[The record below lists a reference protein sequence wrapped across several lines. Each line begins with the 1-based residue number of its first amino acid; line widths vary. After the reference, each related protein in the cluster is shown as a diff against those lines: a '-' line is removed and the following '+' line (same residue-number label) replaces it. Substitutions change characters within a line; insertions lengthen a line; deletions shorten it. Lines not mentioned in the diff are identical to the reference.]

1 MTTGEPSVEA
11 SATSSPTSSPA
22 HGTSG
27 VPPGNV
33 ANNTSKDIP
42 AGGPQGQVP
51 LTADV
56 LVVSSSAAS
65 TDQQDVDQ
73 ASFQTATPEA
83 ISTSGDKDKGAV
95 VPEHDQKTPR
105 KITALLPS
113 QNPGPL
119 QTSMSL
125 QNPTWDTL
133 VQDARTSQSLMVFPS
148 HLLGKDK
155 TSQTASVPKREPESA
170 PSAPSAEPQSTQH
183 MEAQLAGSDADE
195 VTAGADGQG
204 GPEATGTTKAAKEKA
219 ECLKAPR
226 PDAEALP
233 SNESPMATGENV
245 VDSLGDPQVW
255 SFPPSP
261 AGSVPPSPGPH
272 EVALG
277 RRPLDPS
284 LYMASDENDYM
295 RSMTSLLGRGQGS
308 ISSLADI
315 LVWSETTMGMAV
327 ATGFL
332 ASERSTVAD
341 LLHSS
346 GPGLRSVS
354 SMLGS
359 VGSALSSGLVCGTGS
374 ALRAIA
380 HVLETVEQR
389 TVEGVRSAMRYL
401 TSHLTARRAH
411 ADPNYD

>member
-11 SATSSPTSSPA
+11 STTSSPT

-33 ANNTSKDIP
+33 ADNTSKDIP

-73 ASFQTATPEA
+73 ASFQTTTPEA
-83 ISTSGDKDKGAV
+83 MSTSGDKDKGAV

-113 QNPGPL
+113 QNPGP
-119 QTSMSL
+119 QQMSMSL
-125 QNPTWDTL
+125 QNPAWDTL
-133 VQDARTSQSLMVFPS
+133 VQDTRTSQSLVVFPG

-155 TSQTASVPKREPESA
+155 TSQTASVPRRERESA

-183 MEAQLAGSDADE
+183 MEAQPAGSDADK
-195 VTAGADGQG
+195 VTASADGQH

-219 ECLKAPR
+219 ECLKAPH
-226 PDAEALP
+226 PNAEALP
-233 SNESPMATGENV
+233 SDESPMAMGENV
-245 VDSLGDPQVW
+245 VDSLGDPQVLF
-255 SFPPSP
+255 FPPSP
-261 AGSVPPSPGPH
+261 TGNVLPSPGPQ

-284 LYMASDENDYM
+284 LYMASDENGYM
-295 RSMTSLLGRGQGS
+295 YSMTSLLGRGEGS

-315 LVWSETTMGMAV
+315 LVWSETAMGMAV

-332 ASERSTVAD
+332 ASDHSTVAD

-346 GPGLRSVS
+346 GPSLHSVS

-359 VGSALSSGLVCGTGS
+359 VGSAFSSRLVSGTGS
-374 ALRAIA
+374 ALRTIA

-389 TVEGVRSAMRYL
+389 TMEGVRSAMNYL
-401 TSHLTARRAH
+401 TSHLTARQAH

>member
-1 MTTGEPSVEA
+1 MTTGEPLVEA
-11 SATSSPTSSPA
+11 SATSSPT

-33 ANNTSKDIP
+33 ADNTSKDIP
-42 AGGPQGQVP
+42 AGGPQGQIP

-56 LVVSSSAAS
+56 LVVSSSVAF

-73 ASFQTATPEA
+73 ASFQMATPEA
-83 ISTSGDKDKGAV
+83 MSTSGDKDKGAV

-113 QNPGPL
+113 QNPGPR
-119 QTSMSL
+119 QMSMSF

-133 VQDARTSQSLMVFPS
+133 VQDARTIHPAGS
-148 HLLGKDK
+148 D
-155 TSQTASVPKREPESA
+155 
-170 PSAPSAEPQSTQH
+170 
-183 MEAQLAGSDADE
+183 AQPAGSDADE
-195 VTAGADGQG
+195 VTAGAKGQG

-219 ECLKAPR
+219 EHLKALHPN
-226 PDAEALP
+226 AEALP
-233 SNESPMATGENV
+233 SDEFPMAMGENV
-245 VDSLGDPQVW
+245 VDSLGDLQVW
-255 SFPPSP
+255 FFPPSP
-261 AGSVPPSPGPH
+261 AGNVPPSPGLH

-284 LYMASDENDYM
+284 LYMASDENGYTY
-295 RSMTSLLGRGQGS
+295 SMTSLLGRGEGS

-315 LVWSETTMGMAV
+315 LVWSETAMGMAM

-332 ASERSTVAD
+332 ASDQSTVAD

-346 GPGLRSVS
+346 GPSLRSVS

-359 VGSALSSGLVCGTGS
+359 ISSAFSSGLVSGTGS
-374 ALRAIA
+374 ALRTIA

-389 TVEGVRSAMRYL
+389 TMESIRSAMNYL
-401 TSHLTARRAH
+401 TSHLMACQTH

>member
-1 MTTGEPSVEA
+1 MTIGEPSVEA
-11 SATSSPTSSPA
+11 SATSSPT

-33 ANNTSKDIP
+33 ADNTSKDIP

-56 LVVSSSAAS
+56 LVVSSSATS

-73 ASFQTATPEA
+73 ACFQTATPEA
-83 ISTSGDKDKGAV
+83 MSTSGDKDKGAV

-125 QNPTWDTL
+125 QNPMWDML
-133 VQDARTSQSLMVFPS
+133 GQDARTNQSLVVFPS

-155 TSQTASVPKREPESA
+155 TLQTASVPKREPESA

-183 MEAQLAGSDADE
+183 VEAQPAAGSDADE

-219 ECLKAPR
+219 ECPKAPH

-233 SNESPMATGENV
+233 SDESPMAMGENV
-245 VDSLGDPQVW
+245 VDSLEDLQVW
-255 SFPPSP
+255 FFPQSP
-261 AGSVPPSPGPH
+261 AGNVPPSPGPH
-272 EVALG
+272 EVALWW
-277 RRPLDPS
+277 RPLDPS
-284 LYMASDENDYM
+284 LYMASDENGYVGF
-295 RSMTSLLGRGQGS
+295 MTSLLGRGEGS
-308 ISSLADI
+308 ISSLAGI
-315 LVWSETTMGMAV
+315 LVWSETAMGMAV

-332 ASERSTVAD
+332 ASDHSTEAG

-346 GPGLRSVS
+346 GPSLRSVS

-359 VGSALSSGLVCGTGS
+359 VGLAFFSGLVSRTGL

-389 TVEGVRSAMRYL
+389 TMEGVRSAMRYL

-411 ADPNYD
+411 ADSNYD

>member
-11 SATSSPTSSPA
+11 SATSSPT

-33 ANNTSKDIP
+33 ADNPSKDIP

-56 LVVSSSAAS
+56 LVVSSSVTS

-83 ISTSGDKDKGAV
+83 MSTSGDKDKGAV
-95 VPEHDQKTPR
+95 VPEPDQKTPR
-105 KITALLPS
+105 KITALLSS
-113 QNPGPL
+113 QNPGP
-119 QTSMSL
+119 QQMSMSL
-125 QNPTWDTL
+125 QSPTWDTL
-133 VQDARTSQSLMVFPS
+133 AQDARTSQSLVVFPS

-155 TSQTASVPKREPESA
+155 TSQMASVPRRGQESA
-170 PSAPSAEPQSTQH
+170 PSAPSEPQSTQH
-183 MEAQLAGSDADE
+183 VEAQPARSDADE
-195 VTAGADGQG
+195 VTASANGQG

-219 ECLKAPR
+219 ECPKAPH
-226 PDAEALP
+226 PNAEALP
-233 SNESPMATGENV
+233 SDESPMAMGENV
-245 VDSLGDPQVW
+245 MDSLGDPQVW
-255 SFPPSP
+255 FFPPSP
-261 AGSVPPSPGPH
+261 AGNVPPSPGPH

-284 LYMASDENDYM
+284 LYMASDENSYM
-295 RSMTSLLGRGQGS
+295 YSMTSLLGRGEGS

-315 LVWSETTMGMAV
+315 LVWSETAMGMSV
-327 ATGFL
+327 ATGLL
-332 ASERSTVAD
+332 ASDHSTVAD
-341 LLHSS
+341 LMHSS
-346 GPGLRSVS
+346 GPSLRSVS

-359 VGSALSSGLVCGTGS
+359 VGSAFSSGLVSGTGS
-374 ALRAIA
+374 ALRTIA

-389 TVEGVRSAMRYL
+389 TMEGVRSAMNYL
-401 TSHLTARRAH
+401 TSYLTAHQAH
-411 ADPNYD
+411 ADPNHD

>member
-11 SATSSPTSSPA
+11 STTSSPT

-33 ANNTSKDIP
+33 ADNPSKDIP

-51 LTADV
+51 LIADV
-56 LVVSSSAAS
+56 LVVSSSVTS

-73 ASFQTATPEA
+73 ASFQMATPEA
-83 ISTSGDKDKGAV
+83 MSTSEDKDKGAV

-113 QNPGPL
+113 QNPGPW
-119 QTSMSL
+119 QMSMSL
-125 QNPTWDTL
+125 QNPTWDML
-133 VQDARTSQSLMVFPS
+133 VQDTRTS

-155 TSQTASVPKREPESA
+155 TSQMASVPRREESA
-170 PSAPSAEPQSTQH
+170 PSPQSAEPQSTQH
-183 MEAQLAGSDADE
+183 VQAQPAGSDADK
-195 VTAGADGQG
+195 VTAGC
-204 GPEATGTTKAAKEKA
+204 PEATGTTKAAKEKS
-219 ECLKAPR
+219 EHLKALHPN
-226 PDAEALP
+226 AEALP
-233 SNESPMATGENV
+233 SNESPMAMGENM
-245 VDSLGDPQVW
+245 VDSLGDLQVW
-255 SFPPSP
+255 FFPPSP
-261 AGSVPPSPGPH
+261 AGNVPPSPGLH

-284 LYMASDENDYM
+284 LYMASDENGYM
-295 RSMTSLLGRGQGS
+295 YSMTSLLGRGEGS

-315 LVWSETTMGMAV
+315 LVWSETAMGMAV
-327 ATGFL
+327 TTAL
-332 ASERSTVAD
+332 
-341 LLHSS
+341 S
-346 GPGLRSVS
+346 GPSLHSVS

-359 VGSALSSGLVCGTGS
+359 IGSAFSSGLVSGTGS
-374 ALRAIA
+374 ALRTIA

-389 TVEGVRSAMRYL
+389 TMEGICSAMNYL
-401 TSHLTARRAH
+401 TSHLMACQAH